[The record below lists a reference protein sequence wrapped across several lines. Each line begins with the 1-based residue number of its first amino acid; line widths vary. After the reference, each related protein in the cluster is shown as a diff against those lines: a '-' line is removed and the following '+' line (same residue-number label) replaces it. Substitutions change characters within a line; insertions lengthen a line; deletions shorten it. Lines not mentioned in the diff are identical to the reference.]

1 MTDEQTILTHL
12 SELHEKT
19 GGHNG
24 IYLPQIEKLTGKRI
38 EELKNI
44 LNKLFTEG
52 KIQVREG
59 VNGKMIMKK

>member
-1 MTDEQTILTHL
+1 MGITETILTHL
-12 SELHEKT
+12 SELHERS

-24 IYLPQIEKLTGKRI
+24 IYVPQIEKLTGKPI
-38 EELKNI
+38 EELKDI
-44 LNKLFTEG
+44 LNQLFTEG